1 MFKLVCPTVKC
12 VGRGV
17 ANSFIRYRSCC
28 FVGHRKKH
36 SCGACPSFLVEPEP
50 ALGITKDHKK
60 VFLLANS
67 VADPYHFPGSAS
79 KFGLDPDQ

>member
-1 MFKLVCPTVKC
+1 MW
-12 VGRGV
+12 V
-17 ANSFIRYRSCC
+17 AGLPIASSGTDHAVLSAI
-28 FVGHRKKH
+28 VKKH